1 MCCFHLLAMNKSHVV
16 SSAIPYHLSN
26 PKISILISN
35 FSRFDVY
42 TDADVVLCFPLRTPL
57 LLGRNIDVYVHF
69 CFEVLFWAKW
79 WKISLL
85 ARRSL
90 EILHSSF
97 FFTFIPDLEDFPLT
111 IRFKLNSFI
120 QSLLSF
126 SIEVCD
132 CVLAISWHF
141 MVTLLGL
148 GRWCLCKRSLVVC
161 IVWST

>member
-16 SSAIPYHLSN
+16 LSAIPYHLSN

-57 LLGRNIDVYVHF
+57 LLGRNIDVYVYF
-69 CFEVLFWAKW
+69 WSVVLSKMVIDFTFSK
-79 WKISLL
+79 
-85 ARRSL
+85 
-90 EILHSSF
+90 EIIRDSSF
-97 FFTFIPDLEDFPLT
+97 FLFFTFIPDLEDFPLT